1 MKFDYYFEPTTVD
14 ECAQL
19 LNEYGPDAK
28 MIAGGTD
35 LVVKMRNRLL
45 RPKAVVSLNQIP
57 ELSRIHKYDDG
68 IKIGA
73 MVRLMDLSKSE
84 LLTGPWEVVKR
95 GAGHVSSTQVRNIA
109 TIGGNT
115 CNASPS
121 ADTIPGMMVLDAIAN
136 IRGPQGEREMPLE
149 KFFKGPGVTALE
161 RGEFLLGFTIK
172 NFPQGN
178 GTAYKKYAIRG
189 DTDIAIIG
197 VGTRLQVDAEGVIT
211 DARLVVGAV
220 APVPLRIPDVEKL
233 LIGQKLTDELAVNVG
248 KAAGDSIKPI
258 TDARATAEYRKEMV
272 RVWTKHVLKE
282 AYGKAMQK

>member
-1 MKFDYYFEPTTVD
+1 MRFDYFFEPISVD

-19 LNEYGPDAK
+19 LDEYGPDAK
-28 MIAGGTD
+28 LLAGGTD

-45 RPKAVVSLNQIP
+45 RPKVLVSLNQLP
-57 ELSRIHKYDDG
+57 ELARVYKYDDG

-73 MVRLMDLSKSE
+73 MARLMDLSKSP

-121 ADTIPGMMVLDAIAN
+121 ADTIPGLMVLDAVAT
-136 IRGPQGEREMPLE
+136 IRGPKGEREVPLE
-149 KFFKGPGVTALE
+149 KFFKGPSQTALE
-161 RGEFLLGFTIK
+161 RGEFLLGCTIEK
-172 NFPQGN
+172 FPAGN

-197 VGTRLQVDAEGVIT
+197 VATRLQVDAEGVVT
-211 DARLVVGAV
+211 DARFVVGAV

-233 LIGQKLTDELAVNVG
+233 LIGHKLTDELAVSVG
-248 KAAGDSIKPI
+248 KAAADCIKPI
-258 TDARATAEYRKEMV
+258 SDARATADYRKEMV

-282 AYGKAMQK
+282 AYGKAIQQ

>member
-1 MKFDYYFEPTTVD
+1 MKFDYYFEPTTVE

-19 LNEYGPDAK
+19 LNEYGPDARPL
-28 MIAGGTD
+28 AGGTD

-57 ELSRIHKYDDG
+57 ELSRIHKFDDG

-73 MVRLMDLSKSE
+73 MVRLMDLSRSN
-84 LLTGPWEVVKR
+84 LLVGPWEVIKR

-121 ADTIPGMMVLDAIAN
+121 ADTIPGLMVVDAVAN
-136 IRGPQGEREMPLE
+136 IRGPNGEREMPLE
-149 KFFKGPGVTALE
+149 HFFKGPSVTALE
-161 RGEFLLGFTIK
+161 RGEFLVGFTVK
-172 NFPQGN
+172 TLPQGN

-197 VGTRLQVDAEGVIT
+197 VGTRLQVDAGGSIT

-220 APVPLRIPDVEKL
+220 APVPLRLHEVEKQL
-233 LIGQKLTDELAVNVG
+233 TGKKLTDEVAATVAQ
-248 KAAGDSIKPI
+248 AAGDAIKPI

-282 AYGKAMQK
+282 AYEQALQK

>member
-1 MKFDYYFEPTTVD
+1 MRFDYFFEPTSAD
-14 ECAQL
+14 ECTQL

-28 MIAGGTD
+28 PLAGGTD

-45 RPKAVVSLNQIP
+45 KPKVLVSLNQMP
-57 ELSRIHKYDDG
+57 ELGRVYKYDDG

-73 MVRLMDLSKSE
+73 MARLMDVSRSP

-121 ADTIPGMMVLDAIAN
+121 ADTIPGMMVLDAVAT

-149 KFFKGPGVTALE
+149 HFFKGPGLTALE
-161 RGEFLLGFTIK
+161 RGEFLQGFTIR
-172 NFPQGN
+172 NFPNGN
-178 GTAYKKYAIRG
+178 GAAYKKYAIRG

-197 VGTRLQVDAEGVIT
+197 VAARLQVDADNVIT

-233 LIGQKLTDELAVNVG
+233 LIGQALTDELAVSVG
-248 KAAGDSIKPI
+248 EAAGEWIKPI
-258 TDARATAEYRKEMV
+258 SDARATAGYRREMV

-282 AYGKAMQK
+282 AYGKAVQK